1 MHNPL
6 SRLYVVVPAAGTG
19 QRMDSAV
26 PKQYLELNS
35 GQTVLGMTVSKLQSL
50 RPERLVVALH
60 AADTWFDDLHLSG
73 VDRVVGGENRAA
85 SVLSALT
92 AIDARDDDLILV
104 HDAVRPCVRVADINR
119 LIDLARNHAE
129 GALLATPVIDTLK
142 RVTDQQVT
150 ATVDRSQLWQAQTP
164 QIFRFELLKRAL
176 LAAPAATDEAS
187 AVEALGILPRIC
199 RGRAD
204 NLKITTNEDLAMARF
219 IVSSAPQ

>member
-19 QRMDSAV
+19 QRMGSAV

-119 LIDLARNHAE
+119 LIDLARDHAE

-164 QIFRFELLKRAL
+164 QIFRFEVLKRAL

>member
-19 QRMDSAV
+19 QRMGSAV

-119 LIDLARNHAE
+119 LIDLARDHAE

-142 RVTDQQVT
+142 RVTDQRVT

>member
-19 QRMDSAV
+19 QRMGSAV

-119 LIDLARNHAE
+119 LIDLARDHAE
-129 GALLATPVIDTLK
+129 GVLLATPVIDTLK

>member
-19 QRMDSAV
+19 QRMGSAV

-35 GQTVLGMTVSKLQSL
+35 GQTVLGMTVSKLQLL

-119 LIDLARNHAE
+119 LINLARDHAE

>member
-19 QRMDSAV
+19 QRMGSAV

-35 GQTVLGMTVSKLQSL
+35 GQTVLDMTVSKLQSL

-119 LIDLARNHAE
+119 LIDLARDHAE

-142 RVTDQQVT
+142 RVTDQRVT

>member
-19 QRMDSAV
+19 QRMGSAV

-119 LIDLARNHAE
+119 LIDLARDHAE

-219 IVSSAPQ
+219 IVSGAPQ

>member
-19 QRMDSAV
+19 QRMGSAV

-119 LIDLARNHAE
+119 LIDLARDHAE

-187 AVEALGILPRIC
+187 AVEALGILHRIC
-199 RGRAD
+199 RGRA
-204 NLKITTNEDLAMARF
+204 NNIKITTNEDLAMARF
-219 IVSSAPQ
+219 LVSGAPR

>member
-19 QRMDSAV
+19 QRMGSAV

-35 GQTVLGMTVSKLQSL
+35 GQTVLGMTVSKLQLL

-60 AADTWFDDLHLSG
+60 AADTWFDDLRLSG

-119 LIDLARNHAE
+119 LIDLARDHAE

-187 AVEALGILPRIC
+187 AVETLGILPRIC

>member
-19 QRMDSAV
+19 QRMGSAV

-35 GQTVLGMTVSKLQSL
+35 GQTVLGMTVSKLQLL

-119 LIDLARNHAE
+119 LIDLARDHAE

-142 RVTDQQVT
+142 RVTDEQVT

>member
-19 QRMDSAV
+19 QRMGSAV

-35 GQTVLGMTVSKLQSL
+35 GQTVLGMTMSKLQSL

-104 HDAVRPCVRVADINR
+104 HDAVRPCVRSADINR
-119 LIDLARNHAE
+119 LIDLARDHAE

>member
-19 QRMDSAV
+19 QRMGSAV

-104 HDAVRPCVRVADINR
+104 HDAVQPCVRVADINR
-119 LIDLARNHAE
+119 LIDLARDHAE

>member
-35 GQTVLGMTVSKLQSL
+35 GQTVLGMTVSKLQLL

>member
-19 QRMDSAV
+19 QRMGSAV

-35 GQTVLGMTVSKLQSL
+35 GQTVLGMTVSKLQLL

-92 AIDARDDDLILV
+92 AIDACDDDLILV

-119 LIDLARNHAE
+119 LIDLARDHAE

>member
-1 MHNPL
+1 MHDPL

-19 QRMDSAV
+19 QRMGSAV

-119 LIDLARNHAE
+119 LIDLARDHAE

-219 IVSSAPQ
+219 LVSGAPQ

>member
-19 QRMDSAV
+19 QRMGSAV

-219 IVSSAPQ
+219 IVGSAPQ

>member
-19 QRMDSAV
+19 QRMGSAV

-35 GQTVLGMTVSKLQSL
+35 GQTVLGMTVSKLQLL

-119 LIDLARNHAE
+119 LIDLARDHAE
-129 GALLATPVIDTLK
+129 GVLLATPVIDTLK

-219 IVSSAPQ
+219 IVSGAPQ

>member
-19 QRMDSAV
+19 QRMGSAV
-26 PKQYLELNS
+26 PKQYLELNL
-35 GQTVLGMTVSKLQSL
+35 GQTVLGMTVSKLQLL

-119 LIDLARNHAE
+119 LIDLARDHAE

>member
-19 QRMDSAV
+19 QRMGSAV

-35 GQTVLGMTVSKLQSL
+35 GQTVLGMTVSKLQLL

-119 LIDLARNHAE
+119 LIDLARDHAE

-219 IVSSAPQ
+219 IVSGAPQ

>member
-19 QRMDSAV
+19 QRMGSAV

-35 GQTVLGMTVSKLQSL
+35 GQTVLGMTVSKLQLL

-85 SVLSALT
+85 SVLSALA

-119 LIDLARNHAE
+119 LIDLARDHAE

>member
-19 QRMDSAV
+19 QRMGSAV

-104 HDAVRPCVRVADINR
+104 HDAVRPCVRIADINR

>member
-19 QRMDSAV
+19 QRMGSAV

-119 LIDLARNHAE
+119 LIDLARDHAE

-219 IVSSAPQ
+219 LVSSAPQ

>member
-19 QRMDSAV
+19 QRMGSSV

-119 LIDLARNHAE
+119 LIDLARDHAE

>member
-19 QRMDSAV
+19 QRMGSAV

-35 GQTVLGMTVSKLQSL
+35 GQTVLGMTVSKLQLL

-119 LIDLARNHAE
+119 LIYLARNHAE

-219 IVSSAPQ
+219 LVSGAPR

>member
-35 GQTVLGMTVSKLQSL
+35 GQTVLGMTVSKLQLL

-119 LIDLARNHAE
+119 LIDLARDHAE

-142 RVTDQQVT
+142 RVTDEQVT

>member
-19 QRMDSAV
+19 QRMGSAV

-35 GQTVLGMTVSKLQSL
+35 GQTILGMTVSKLQLL

-104 HDAVRPCVRVADINR
+104 HDAVRPCVWVADINR
-119 LIDLARNHAE
+119 LIDLARDHAE

>member
-19 QRMDSAV
+19 QRMGSAV

-35 GQTVLGMTVSKLQSL
+35 GQTVLGMTVSKLQLL

-119 LIDLARNHAE
+119 LIDLARDHAE

-164 QIFRFELLKRAL
+164 QIFRFEVLKRAL

>member
-19 QRMDSAV
+19 QRMGSAV

-35 GQTVLGMTVSKLQSL
+35 GQTVLGMTVSKLQLL

-119 LIDLARNHAE
+119 LIDLARDHAE

-204 NLKITTNEDLAMARF
+204 NLKITTSEDLAMARF

>member
-19 QRMDSAV
+19 QRMGSAV

-35 GQTVLGMTVSKLQSL
+35 GQTILGMTVSKLQLL

-119 LIDLARNHAE
+119 LIDLARDHAE

>member
-19 QRMDSAV
+19 QRMGSAV

-35 GQTVLGMTVSKLQSL
+35 GQTILGMTVSKLQLL

-92 AIDARDDDLILV
+92 ATDARDDDLILV

-119 LIDLARNHAE
+119 LIDLARDHAE

-142 RVTDQQVT
+142 RVTDQRVT

>member
-19 QRMDSAV
+19 QRMGSAV
-26 PKQYLELNS
+26 PKQYLELNL

-119 LIDLARNHAE
+119 LIDLARDHAE

-150 ATVDRSQLWQAQTP
+150 ATVDRSQLWRAQTP

>member
-35 GQTVLGMTVSKLQSL
+35 GQTVLGMTVSKLQLL

-119 LIDLARNHAE
+119 LIDLARDHAE

-142 RVTDQQVT
+142 RVTDQRVT

-219 IVSSAPQ
+219 LVSGAPQ

>member
-19 QRMDSAV
+19 QRMGSAV

-119 LIDLARNHAE
+119 LIDLARDHAE

>member
-19 QRMDSAV
+19 QRMGSAV

-35 GQTVLGMTVSKLQSL
+35 GQTVLGMTMSKLQLL

-119 LIDLARNHAE
+119 LIDLARDHAE

-219 IVSSAPQ
+219 LVSGAPQ

>member
-19 QRMDSAV
+19 QRMGSAV

-35 GQTVLGMTVSKLQSL
+35 GQTVLGMTVSKLQLL

-73 VDRVVGGENRAA
+73 VDRVVGGVNRAA

-119 LIDLARNHAE
+119 LIDLARDHAE

-142 RVTDQQVT
+142 RVTDQRVT

-164 QIFRFELLKRAL
+164 QIVRFELLKRAL
-176 LAAPAATDEAS
+176 LAAPAATDEAL

>member
-19 QRMDSAV
+19 QRMGSAV

-85 SVLSALT
+85 SVLYALT

-104 HDAVRPCVRVADINR
+104 HYAVLPCVRVADINR
-119 LIDLARNHAE
+119 LIDLARDHAE

-204 NLKITTNEDLAMARF
+204 NLKITTSEDLAMARF

>member
-19 QRMDSAV
+19 QRMGSAV

-35 GQTVLGMTVSKLQSL
+35 GQTVLGMTMSKLQSL

-119 LIDLARNHAE
+119 LIDLARDHAE

-142 RVTDQQVT
+142 RVTDQRVT

>member
-19 QRMDSAV
+19 QRMGSAV

-119 LIDLARNHAE
+119 LIDLARDHAE

-142 RVTDQQVT
+142 RVTDEQVT